1 MNKWVVKELRA
12 VFQKLL
18 EYSSK
23 KHKILSLDSFM
34 NKVCANNR
42 KMTSDRK
49 RFSSQT
55 SNKTVRSSSTSF

>member
-1 MNKWVVKELRA
+1 MKELRA

-23 KHKILSLDSFM
+23 KHKILSLDNFM

-42 KMTSDRK
+42 MMVVDW
-49 RFSSQT
+49 
-55 SNKTVRSSSTSF
+55 